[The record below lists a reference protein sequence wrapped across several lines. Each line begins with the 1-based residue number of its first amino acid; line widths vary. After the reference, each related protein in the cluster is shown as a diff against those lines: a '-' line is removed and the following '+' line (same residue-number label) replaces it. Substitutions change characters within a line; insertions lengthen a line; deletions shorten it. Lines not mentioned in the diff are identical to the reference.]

1 MKSVNLVKNESGV
14 AILMVLTSVA
24 ILAFLLADFSFET
37 KVNQLKVY
45 NQQDQLQARLNA
57 EAGLSM
63 AMSKLRLYQEA
74 RNLLEKNE
82 NLKGTIQP
90 SMVESLLLQPFA
102 YPVPL
107 PPGAGGLE
115 RSALDEFESN
125 VLFDGELILQISQ
138 VSGFLNPNNLR
149 LQPKASEDQEPDD
162 RDQDDDKKKSP
173 DAYMEGKLLE
183 TLQQLMEDR
192 REIDQ
197 VFDIKYGNLDPELL
211 IKELKYYVNDPEAFQ
226 DVERGEIE
234 ARYLA
239 QDIIPKHAPLSSI
252 DEMHLLI
259 GWPDEIV
266 TLIKPHLTVH
276 EVSIIAVNELT
287 VDQLKI
293 LFPDITPIQI
303 EEFFKHKNGD
313 PDLNLEPQEFKSADD
328 FKQVI
333 VSKLGIT
340 GSDDYDSRIKEFEQA
355 GVRIDVAGKLYR
367 VESSGKKGRAVY
379 NLVAIVDMPIKPTV
393 VKTPTP
399 GPGEPNPDR
408 QQDEGLPPDDQD
420 DQGAPPPTGGD
431 GDKPKP
437 QELLLPRVVEIRIE

>member
-1 MKSVNLVKNESGV
+1 MKTNHLLKNQNGV

-90 SMVESLLLQPFA
+90 SMIESLLLQPFM

-107 PPGAGGLE
+107 PAGAGGLE
-115 RSALDEFESN
+115 QSALAEFEEN
-125 VLFDGELILQISQ
+125 VLFDGELTLQISQ

-149 LQPKASEDQEPDD
+149 LQPKGAGGEDQDPI
-162 RDQDDDKKKSP
+162 DQDQDENKKSP
-173 DAYMEGKLLE
+173 EAYMEGKLLE

-197 VFDIKYGNLDPELL
+197 VFDIQYGNLDPELL
-211 IKELKYYVNDPEAFQ
+211 IKELKFYVNDLDAFQ

-239 QDIIPKHAPLSSI
+239 DDIIPKHAPLSSL

-266 TLIKPHLTVH
+266 NMLKPHLTVH

-287 VDQLKI
+287 VSQLKI

-303 EEFFKHKNGD
+303 EEFLKHVNGD
-313 PDLNLEPQEFKSADD
+313 PDLNIEAQEFKSADD

-340 GSDDYDSRIKEFEQA
+340 GPEDYDSRIKEFEQA
-355 GVRIDVAGKLYR
+355 GVKIDVAGKLYR
-367 VESSGKKGRAVY
+367 VESSGKKGRAIY

-393 VKTPTP
+393 AKPTTPAP
-399 GPGEPNPDR
+399 NEPDPD
-408 QQDEGLPPDDQD
+408 QPPEDEFSPDFP
-420 DQGAPPPTGGD
+420 PPPTPPPGAD
-431 GDKPKP
+431 EAKPEP